1 MLLALLLLACSPT
14 DPPGGAAGPGSG
26 SLGGAGPSGDTAD
39 PPLRAA
45 LQLALPLVE
54 RDRFTTVVGKDD
66 DPEIQ
71 PDTALGRLTCADH
84 QGRGFPH
91 CYDEHEGTDYIL
103 RGGFGAM
110 DEGSATVHAA
120 APGLVVRTEDGHYDR
135 CHGSVETGDV
145 DCDGHEMK
153 ANRVVLEHETGH
165 TTHYLHLQMGSVA
178 VAEGDTVARGDVL
191 GRVGSSGRSS
201 MPHLHLT
208 LEDAEGLRI
217 DPYAGDLSQPETW
230 WCEQVA
236 ADGLPGPCEEL
247 E

>member
-1 MLLALLLLACSPT
+1 MLLALLSLACATPSSPK
-14 DPPGGAAGPGSG
+14 PSAPQG
-26 SLGGAGPSGDTAD
+26 LGGGDAVDTAD
-39 PPLRAA
+39 PTPRAP
-45 LQLALPLVE
+45 LQLALPLLE

-66 DPEIQ
+66 DPEVQ
-71 PDTALGRLTCADH
+71 ADTALGRLTCADH

-110 DEGSATVHAA
+110 DEGSAAVYAA
-120 APGLVVRTEDGHYDR
+120 ASGMVLRIEDGNYDR
-135 CHGSVETGDV
+135 CHGSIETGDV

-153 ANRVVLEHETGH
+153 ANRVVIEHETGH

-178 VAEGDTVARGDVL
+178 VEEGQLVAMGDPV

-208 LEDAEGLRI
+208 LEDAEGSRI
-217 DPYAGDLSQPETW
+217 DPYAGVLSQPETW

-236 ADGLPGPCEEL
+236 ADGLPGPCGEAR
-247 E
+247 